1 MQTVL
6 NDAKKGEL
14 SVRKQRKKN
23 AEHFECSHCFKKLSV
38 YKHELDN
45 SHVGI
50 NPNLF

>member
-1 MQTVL
+1 MTQ
-6 NDAKKGEL
+6 KKESFL
-14 SVRKQRKKN
+14 YENKEKN

-50 NPNLF
+50 NQNLF